1 MRAVEGDLRDN
12 ALVPIPMIV
21 AEVKS
26 VALKHICRVALGPTL
41 GDEESDSFEETAI
54 DGREQACFL
63 YSYVSEHSHTR
74 SLETYNLQS
83 CRERDLLVYPRLV

>member
-26 VALKHICRVALGPTL
+26 VALEHICRVALGSTL

-54 DGREQACFL
+54 DGRKHASFL
-63 YSYVSEHSHTR
+63 YSYVSEHPHTC
-74 SLETYNLQS
+74 SLET
-83 CRERDLLVYPRLV
+83 